1 MEEVKKKILVL
12 GSTGMLGHVLIEKL
26 SRSNKY
32 QIFNISRKK
41 LNDETIL
48 VDVTNYKILKETI
61 YDLSP
66 NYIINCVGILVE
78 DSKLNPAQ
86 AIKIN
91 SLLPH
96 QLKEIADNLNASL
109 IHISTDCVFDGSVG
123 NYSEDSKTSATD
135 IYGKTK
141 ILGEINGPNH
151 TNIRTSIIG
160 PELFNNSRGLL
171 SWILENHESNYIEGY
186 SKSIWSGVTTIEL
199 SKAIIY
205 CIENS
210 IFGLLHISN
219 KPISKYELI
228 SLIVD
233 KFNLNIK
240 VKKVDGKI
248 SDKSLITIRNDFNYY
263 IPSYKEMISDM
274 KSFIELKK
282 YLY

>member
-12 GSTGMLGHVLIEKL
+12 GSTGMLGHVLFEKL
-26 SRSNKY
+26 SSLKKY

-41 LNDETIL
+41 LNNETIL
-48 VDVTNYKILKETI
+48 VDVKNYKLLKETI

-78 DSKLNPAQ
+78 DSKLNPID

-96 QLKEIADNLNASL
+96 QLKEIADNVNASL
-109 IHISTDCVFDGSVG
+109 IQISSDCVFDGSVG
-123 NYSEDSKTSATD
+123 KYSEDSRTSPID

-141 ILGEINGPNH
+141 MLGEINGPNH

-186 SKSIWSGVTTIEL
+186 SKSIWSGISTIEL

-219 KPISKYELI
+219 KPISKYKLI

-233 KFNLNIK
+233 EFNLNIK

-248 SDKSLITIRNDFNYY
+248 SDKSLVSLRNDFNYK
-263 IPSYKEMISDM
+263 IPTYEEMISEL

-282 YLY
+282 Y

>member
-12 GSTGMLGHVLIEKL
+12 GSTGMLGHVLFEKL
-26 SRSNKY
+26 SSLKNY

-41 LNDETIL
+41 LNNETIV
-48 VDVTNYKILKETI
+48 VDVANYKLLKETI

-78 DSKLNPAQ
+78 DSKLNPTE

-96 QLKEIADNLNASL
+96 QLKEIADNMNSSL
-109 IHISTDCVFDGSVG
+109 IHISSDCVFDGSVG
-123 NYSEDSKTSATD
+123 KYSEDSKTSATD

-141 ILGEINGPNH
+141 MLGEINGPIH

-171 SWILENHESNYIEGY
+171 SWILKNQESNYIEGY
-186 SKSIWSGVTTIEL
+186 SKSIWSGITTIEL

-228 SLIVD
+228 KLIVD
-233 KFNLNIK
+233 EFNLSIK
-240 VKKVDGKI
+240 IKKVDGKI
-248 SDKSLITIRNDFNYY
+248 SDKSLVSLRSDFNYKM
-263 IPSYKEMISDM
+263 PSYKEMISDL

-282 YLY
+282 Y